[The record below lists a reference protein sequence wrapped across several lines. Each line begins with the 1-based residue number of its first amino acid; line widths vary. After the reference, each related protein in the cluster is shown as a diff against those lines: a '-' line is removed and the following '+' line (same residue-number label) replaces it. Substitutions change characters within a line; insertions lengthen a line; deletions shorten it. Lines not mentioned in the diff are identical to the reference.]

1 MIARRCFFALALTA
15 SLIGVSQP
23 GWAQN
28 FPRKEVRFIVPYPP
42 GGITDI
48 LARKLGEISAIHFHG
63 FDIERR
69 TESASVFLQSG
80 NIQMIT
86 VREK

>member
-1 MIARRCFFALALTA
+1 MTPPAGSRG
-15 SLIGVSQP
+15 SLRAAPDLGRK
-23 GWAQN
+23 QN
-28 FPRKEVRFIVPYPP
+28 TMKTFTTTDGQKVRAEGAPDAIQK
-42 GGITDI
+42 